1 MTCFSAQLG
10 TIPPLAG
17 APNPVAQL
25 VQRHGCLLQRRGRG
39 VGTPCWLVKRMTES
53 SLNAVGRNAGQWLL
67 DFAAVA
73 VIYFLLAY
81 VVLPALWRH
90 TEHEPGLAFLPMVTH
105 TGNGIPGDPLNVG
118 LVGSRDDILRAMA
131 AAAWFPADPVT
142 LRTSLE
148 IVGSV
153 VLDRPYRAAPVSPL
167 YYQGKKEQLAFEKP
181 DGRSADRRHHVRF
194 WLVLDKGMSGRPVWL
209 GAVTFDRGVG
219 FSHYTGQVTHHIGPD
234 IDAERDLLMQD
245 LKKAGMVEALFQIS
259 GIGPTLFGR
268 NGGGDPYYTDG
279 EIDFASLVVDGV
291 RRTEPPATLS
301 TPPLTAL
308 KDEIWRSVSNAVTE
322 EIPGKKTER

>member
-1 MTCFSAQLG
+1 
-10 TIPPLAG
+10 
-17 APNPVAQL
+17 
-25 VQRHGCLLQRRGRG
+25 
-39 VGTPCWLVKRMTES
+39 MTES
-53 SLNAVGRNAGQWLL
+53 NLNAAARNGRQWLF
-67 DFAAVA
+67 DFVAVA

-81 VVLPALWRH
+81 VVLPALWKH
-90 TEHEPGLAFLPMVTH
+90 YEHEPGLASLPMVTH

-118 LVGSRDDILRAMA
+118 LVGSRDDILHAMDA
-131 AAAWFPADPVT
+131 AGWFPADPVT

-153 VLDRPYRAAPVSPL
+153 VLDRPYHAAPVSPL

-194 WLVLDKGMSGRPVWL
+194 WQVLDKGLSGRPVWL
-209 GAVTFDRGVG
+209 GAVTRDRGVG

-234 IDAERDLLMQD
+234 IDAERDLLMHD
-245 LKKAGMVEALFQIS
+245 LREAGMVEALFQIS

-291 RRTEPPATLS
+291 KRTEPPATLA
-301 TPPLTAL
+301 TPPLAAL
-308 KDEIWRSVSNAVTE
+308 KDQIWRSVSNAVTE
-322 EIPGKKTER
+322 EIPGKGR

>member
-1 MTCFSAQLG
+1 
-10 TIPPLAG
+10 
-17 APNPVAQL
+17 
-25 VQRHGCLLQRRGRG
+25 
-39 VGTPCWLVKRMTES
+39 MTES
-53 SLNAVGRNAGQWLL
+53 NLNAAARNGRQWLL
-67 DFAAVA
+67 DLVAVA

-81 VVLPALWRH
+81 VVLPALWQH
-90 TEHEPGLAFLPMVTH
+90 HEHEPGLASLPMVTR
-105 TGNGIPGDPLNVG
+105 TGTGIPGDPLNVG
-118 LVGSRDDILRAMA
+118 LVGSRDDILHAMDA
-131 AAAWFPADPVT
+131 AGWFPADPVT

-153 VLDRPYRAAPVSPL
+153 VLDRPYHAAPVSPL

-181 DGRSADRRHHVRF
+181 DGRSADRRHHVRW
-194 WLVLDKGMSGRPVWL
+194 WLVLDEGMSGRPVWL

-219 FSHYTGQVTHHIGPD
+219 FSHYTGQVTHHIGPN
-234 IDAERDLLMQD
+234 IDAERDLLMRD
-245 LKKAGMVEALFQIS
+245 LREAGMVEALFQIS

-291 RRTEPPATLS
+291 KRTEPPATLP

-308 KDEIWRSVSNAVTE
+308 KDQIWRRVSDAMTK
-322 EIPGKKTER
+322 EIPGKGR